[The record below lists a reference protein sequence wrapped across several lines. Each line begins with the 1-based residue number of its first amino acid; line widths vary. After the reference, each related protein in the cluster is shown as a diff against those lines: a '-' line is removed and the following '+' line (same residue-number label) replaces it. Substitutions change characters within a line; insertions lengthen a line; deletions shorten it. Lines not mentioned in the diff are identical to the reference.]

1 MINDDTPLAQREVV
15 YVEGERAFQEGK
27 WRSCNPYTASSSI
40 LEQVWINGWDHG
52 RRLNQLEERSLP
64 NAI

>member
-1 MINDDTPLAQREVV
+1 MINDDITLAQREGVF
-15 YVEGERAFQEGK
+15 VEGKRAFQEGK

-40 LEQVWINGWDHG
+40 LEQVWINGWDHS
-52 RRLNQLEERSLP
+52 RRLNQLEERRLP